1 MIYDKMED
9 CFSSLET
16 KVEYALNNTDL
27 KEFFKG
33 LDEIEGSLLIT
44 GSGGSAIVGTYL
56 AKVLSAKRK
65 MITRFVY
72 PRDLLYMDLNGYK
85 SVLSVSYSG
94 HNIGVDAIFE
104 NDLNKYLLTGNKRG
118 NVRNIVYK
126 MMDEVSYV
134 SISATIVPL
143 SLIFLYYHNDI
154 DLIKEIISSETAFSS
169 GNNAFEVMSGYE
181 TLTAATLLE
190 SSIIESGMATC
201 IVHDKY
207 NYCHGR
213 INITKNNPS
222 DLIFF
227 KMNNELDD
235 MLYENLKNHYHNI
248 ITIERRYEDD
258 LINDFYASLISLK
271 LIRNIAREHHIDI
284 SDMDELIDNDILY
297 RFNGLMK

>member
-72 PRDLLYMDLNGYK
+72 PRDLLYMNLNGYK

-154 DLIKEIISSETAFSS
+154 DLLKEIISSETAFSS

-227 KMNNELDD
+227 KMDNELDD
-235 MLYENLKNHYHNI
+235 MLYENLKNHYQNI
-248 ITIERRYEDD
+248 ITIERRYEND

-271 LIRNIAREHHIDI
+271 LIRNIAREHHLDI

-297 RFNGLMK
+297 RFNGKMK

>member
-1 MIYDKMED
+1 MIYDKMEG

-33 LDEIEGSLLIT
+33 LDEIEGPLLIT

-56 AKVLSAKRK
+56 AKVLSVKRK

-104 NDLNKYLLTGNKRG
+104 NDLNKYLLTGNKRE

-143 SLIFLYYHNDI
+143 SLIFLYYHDDI
-154 DLIKEIISSETAFSS
+154 DLLKEIISSETALSS

-181 TLTAATLLE
+181 TLTAASLLE

-213 INITKNNPS
+213 INITKNNHS

-235 MLYENLKNHYHNI
+235 MLYENLKNHYQNI

-297 RFNGLMK
+297 RFDGKMK

>member
-1 MIYDKMED
+1 MED

-33 LDEIEGSLLIT
+33 LDEIEGPLLIT

-56 AKVLSAKRK
+56 AKVLGTKRK

-72 PRDLLYMDLNGYK
+72 PRDLLYMNPDGYK

-104 NDLNKYLLTGNKRG
+104 NNLNRYLLTGNKRE

-143 SLIFLYYHNDI
+143 SLIFLYYHDDI
-154 DLIKEIISSETAFSS
+154 DLLKKIISSETSLSS

-227 KMNNELDD
+227 KMDNELDD

-258 LINDFYASLISLK
+258 LINDFYASIISLK

-297 RFNGLMK
+297 RFNGSMK

>member
-1 MIYDKMED
+1 
-9 CFSSLET
+9 
-16 KVEYALNNTDL
+16 
-27 KEFFKG
+27 
-33 LDEIEGSLLIT
+33 
-44 GSGGSAIVGTYL
+44 
-56 AKVLSAKRK
+56 
-65 MITRFVY
+65 
-72 PRDLLYMDLNGYK
+72 
-85 SVLSVSYSG
+85 VSYSG

-154 DLIKEIISSETAFSS
+154 DLLKEIISSETAFSS

-227 KMNNELDD
+227 KMDNELDD
-235 MLYENLKNHYHNI
+235 MLYENLKNHYQNI
-248 ITIERRYEDD
+248 ITIERRYEND

-271 LIRNIAREHHIDI
+271 LIRNIAREHHLDI

-297 RFNGLMK
+297 RFNGKMK

>member
-9 CFSSLET
+9 CFASLET
-16 KVEYALNNTDL
+16 KVNYSINNTDL
-27 KEFFKG
+27 NEFFNG
-33 LDEIEGSLLIT
+33 LNEIEGPLLIT

-56 AKVLSAKRK
+56 AKVLSTKRK

-72 PRDLLYMDLNGYK
+72 PRDLLYMNPDGYK

-104 NDLNKYLLTGNKRG
+104 NNLNRYLLTGNKRE

-143 SLIFLYYHNDI
+143 SLIFLYYHDDI
-154 DLIKEIISSETAFSS
+154 DLLKKIISSETSLSS

-271 LIRNIAREHHIDI
+271 LIRNIAREHRIDI

-297 RFNGLMK
+297 RFDGKMK

>member
-33 LDEIEGSLLIT
+33 LDEIEGPLLIT

-56 AKVLSAKRK
+56 AKVLSVKRI

-104 NDLNKYLLTGNKRG
+104 NNLNRYLLTGNKRE

-143 SLIFLYYHNDI
+143 SLIFLYYHDDI
-154 DLIKEIISSETAFSS
+154 DLLKKIIGSETSLSS

-258 LINDFYASLISLK
+258 LINDFYASIISLK

-297 RFNGLMK
+297 RFDGKMK

>member
-72 PRDLLYMDLNGYK
+72 PRDLLYMDLSGYK

-104 NDLNKYLLTGNKRG
+104 NDLNKYLLTGNKRE

-126 MMDEVSYV
+126 MMDEISYV

-143 SLIFLYYHNDI
+143 SLIFLYYHNGME
-154 DLIKEIISSETAFSS
+154 LLKEIISSETALSS

-227 KMNNELDD
+227 KMDNELDD
-235 MLYENLKNHYHNI
+235 MLYENLKNHYQNI

-297 RFNGLMK
+297 RFDGKMK

>member
-9 CFSSLET
+9 CFASLET
-16 KVEYALNNTDL
+16 KVNYSINNTDL
-27 KEFFKG
+27 NEFFNG
-33 LDEIEGSLLIT
+33 LNEIEGPLLIT

-56 AKVLSAKRK
+56 AKVLSTKRK

-72 PRDLLYMDLNGYK
+72 PRDLLYMNPDGYK

-104 NDLNKYLLTGNKRG
+104 NNLNRYLLTGNKRE

-143 SLIFLYYHNDI
+143 SLIFLYYHDDI
-154 DLIKEIISSETAFSS
+154 DLLKKIISSETSLSS

>member
-9 CFSSLET
+9 CFNSLEE
-16 KVEYALNNTDL
+16 KVEYAIDNTDL
-27 KEFFKG
+27 KQFFSS
-33 LDEIEGSLLIT
+33 LDEIEGPLLIS

-56 AKVLSAKRK
+56 AKVLSLKRK

-72 PRDLLYMDLNGYK
+72 PRDLLYMNLDGYN

-94 HNIGVDAIFE
+94 QNIGVDAIFNNE
-104 NDLNKYLLTGNKRG
+104 LNKYLLTGNRRE
-118 NVRNIVYK
+118 NVQNIVYK
-126 MMDEVSYV
+126 MKDEVSYV

-154 DLIKEIISSETAFSS
+154 NLLKEIISSETSFSS
-169 GNNAFEVMSGYE
+169 DNKAFEVMSGYE
-181 TLTAATLLE
+181 TLTADTLLE

-227 KMNNELDD
+227 KMDNELDD
-235 MLYENLKNHYHNI
+235 MLYENLKNHYQNI

-271 LIRNIAREHHIDI
+271 LIRNIARKHHTDI

-297 RFNGLMK
+297 RFNGKMK